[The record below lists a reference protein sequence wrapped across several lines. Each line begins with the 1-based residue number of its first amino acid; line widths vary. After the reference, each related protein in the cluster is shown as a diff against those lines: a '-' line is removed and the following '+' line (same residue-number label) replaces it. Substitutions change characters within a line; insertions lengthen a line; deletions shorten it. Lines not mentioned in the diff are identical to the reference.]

1 VLGGTIIKDA
11 FFMVLCGWKQ
21 ADRTRLH
28 AFLCALGVVGS
39 MASSSL
45 ATNDVAGS
53 LIIIDDNGGWSWFE
67 DERAIVDLTAGTAGK
82 LIVSSAANG
91 SGTGGAARNGDIEVE
106 SVDLSTFSVSQFTL
120 HDALQADDHDS
131 AALWRRT
138 DGRYVTS
145 YSTHGGDTFTR
156 FRISTNPG
164 DISAWGPEQTFNQGA
179 GATYSNLQFLSAEN
193 GGAGRLYDIS
203 RTVDLDPHV
212 IVSSDQGQSW
222 AAAGRL
228 LNWPLPTGDPKY
240 TGTDG
245 SRPYLKYTSNG
256 VDAIYFITSTDHPRA
271 YDNSIYAG
279 VIKNGQVY
287 DSFGNVVDDNLFDG
301 TAKKPTDY
309 TTVWNTDASPLS
321 YGWTTDLAVDSQGH
335 PYALFTA
342 RNGADSTDHR
352 FLYARFTGTQWDVH
366 EIAKAGGYLYAS
378 ENDYTG
384 LGALDPSNPN
394 RLFISTKIDPRNQ
407 VAMAH
412 YEIFQGQTTDGG
424 ANWAWQPITFNS
436 TMDNI
441 RPIVPNWDANHTA
454 LLWMR
459 GSYSSYTSYDM
470 DIVGLTAFGPLQQM
484 LVGDLDKDGDVDLAD
499 YALLMSGLHTDL
511 TGLSAD
517 QARERGDLNGDFRSD
532 FDDFVLFRGA
542 YDMAHGAGAF
552 SALNTVP
559 EPTTIALVLLGAMVS
574 RVMQYRHR
582 AVEN

>member
-1 VLGGTIIKDA
+1 MELG
-11 FFMVLCGWKQ
+11 GWKQ
-21 ADRTRLH
+21 ANRARLH
-28 AFLCALGVVGS
+28 AFLCALGVIAS

-45 ATNDVAGS
+45 AANDVAGS
-53 LIIIDDNGGWSWFE
+53 LITIDDNGGWSWFE

-91 SGTGGAARNGDIEVE
+91 SGTGGAARSGDIEVE
-106 SVDLSTFSVSQFTL
+106 SVDLSTLAVSQFTL

-138 DGRYVTS
+138 DGRYVAS
-145 YSTHGGDTFTR
+145 YSTHGSDTLTR

-193 GGAGRLYDIS
+193 GGSGRVYDIS

-256 VDAIYFITSTDHPRA
+256 VDSIYFITSTDHPRA
-271 YDNSIYAG
+271 YDNSIYTG
-279 VIKNGQVY
+279 VIKNGKVY

-301 TAKKPTDY
+301 IAKKPTDY
-309 TTVWNTDASPLS
+309 TTVWNTDTSPLS

-342 RNGADSTDHR
+342 RNGTDNTDHR

-378 ENDYTG
+378 EGDYTG
-384 LGALDPSNPN
+384 LGALDPSNPD
-394 RLFISTKIDPRNQ
+394 RLFISTKIDPRTQ
-407 VAMAH
+407 VSMAH
-412 YEIFQGQTTDGG
+412 YEIFEGNTANGG
-424 ANWAWQPITFNS
+424 ATWIWQPITFNS
-436 TMDNI
+436 LMDNI
-441 RPIVPNWDANHTA
+441 RPIVPKWDASYTA

-459 GSYSSYTSYDM
+459 GTYSTYTNYDM
-470 DIVGLTAFGPLQQM
+470 DIVGLTQIGSLETYPL
-484 LVGDLDKDGDVDLAD
+484 GDINHDQHVDLAD

-517 QARERGDLNGDFRSD
+517 QARGRGDLNGDFRSD
-532 FDDFVLFRGA
+532 FNDFILFRGA
-542 YDMAHGAGAF
+542 YDMANGAGAF
-552 SALNTVP
+552 ATLNAVP
-559 EPTTIALVLLGAMVS
+559 EPTTIALILLGAMVS
-574 RVMQYRHR
+574 SVMQNRHR
-582 AVEN
+582 GRTLKISQATF